1 MIRLLAAASA
11 VLLGTACGHLDEVD
25 VTRSGEATI
34 PGVPGAPPLEVSAA
48 AGLGLSIGR
57 EALAAEGIDPD
68 DVDSARLRS
77 LRIEVVSGE
86 SLERWLS
93 SVAFYVEAP
102 GLARALLAQRSG
114 IGSLPAG
121 TTAVD
126 LETTGVDLKPYL
138 VAPTTSV
145 TAEAAGS
152 APASDTTLRAVATI
166 RVDVNV
172 SGLFD

>member
-1 MIRLLAAASA
+1 MTRLLAATSA
-11 VLLGTACGHLDEVD
+11 VLLAACGELDQVD
-25 VTRSGEATI
+25 LTRSAEATI
-34 PGVPGAPPLEVSAA
+34 PGSAGAPPLEVSAIGA
-48 AGLGLSIGR
+48 VGLSIGR
-57 EALAAEGIDPD
+57 DALAAEGVDPD
-68 DVDSARLRS
+68 DVDSARLRA

-102 GLARALLAQRSG
+102 GLARVLVAQRAG
-114 IGSLPAG
+114 IRDLPAG
-121 TTAVD
+121 TTAVE

-145 TAEAAGS
+145 TTEVSGS
-152 APASDTTLRAVATI
+152 APASDTTLRATATI